1 MAKKGHHKEKSHHTK
16 LPPPPNP
23 EHHHKEKSHHV
34 EHHKHD
40 VVRHQQHHKEHHQAP
55 VTINMPA
62 PSQETGSNKVLL
74 ENFVSLQR
82 VMTNLAVKLDDLSS
96 NISKLLELFEISAK
110 ALAEKEFDVEKDNK
124 EILER
129 LNGLVDQNKILA
141 RGMALM
147 HERIPREQ
155 MPMQMP
161 PQIPQMQQQMPQ
173 QMNQGMMSPQYLPS
187 SSLIR
192 EVNSD
197 QPQSQ
202 FQTSMD
208 SDLEP
213 PSPPSQSSPQRP
225 PFESPI

>member
-1 MAKKGHHKEKSHHTK
+1 MIKKGHHKQKSHHI
-16 LPPPPNP
+16 
-23 EHHHKEKSHHV
+23 EHKTHHV
-34 EHHKHD
+34 EHHEANHPTH
-40 VVRHQQHHKEHHQAP
+40 HQEHHPHHTQHPHKQTHHQVP

-62 PSQETGSNKVLL
+62 PKETGSNSILL

-110 ALAEKEFDVEKDNK
+110 ALAEKDFDVEKDNRD
-124 EILER
+124 ILDK

-155 MPMQMP
+155 QQYYP
-161 PQIPQMQQQMPQ
+161 PQVPQQMPQ
-173 QMNQGMMSPQYLPS
+173 QAPPQMSQQYMPS
-187 SSLIR
+187 LSLIR
-192 EVNSD
+192 DVNES
-197 QPQSQ
+197 PS
-202 FQTSMD
+202 QTSEQQTMND
-208 SDLEP
+208 ET
-213 PSPPSQSSPQRP
+213 QSSPQRP